1 MHLPTPLRGFVSRY
15 AALHFAPPSLPP
27 EDILLPLFR
36 ERRLVLCS
44 HLCMNVI
51 SLPYRDFASLS
62 QKEKFPN
69 GKRWGMIQAKLC
81 SLYAQCCLYEL
92 IGAGSGT
99 SKLTETQ
106 IQSLFVEA
114 TKLDNMQPGD
124 YSLRFS
130 VQGSGFRVQRL
141 GFR

>member
-1 MHLPTPLRGFVSRY
+1 L
-15 AALHFAPPSLPP
+15 
-27 EDILLPLFR
+27 
-36 ERRLVLCS
+36 
-44 HLCMNVI
+44 
-51 SLPYRDFASLS
+51 
-62 QKEKFPN
+62 QKENFPN